1 MYNPDDTQKLETRPE
16 IKKKLKPN
24 PTFRRRHKKSIEKY
38 SGTVEMLEKCCLEYS
53 DVLKNPF
60 KGLGSPLGTD
70 QLLNKL
76 GSSDKIL
83 GILQCYD
90 YFAPLSKK
98 SWEHFCTNSVTLFAE
113 KDLII
118 LVEIGL
124 NSMGQK
130 QTHKKII

>member
-98 SWEHFCTNSVTLFAE
+98 S
-113 KDLII
+113 
-118 LVEIGL
+118 
-124 NSMGQK
+124 
-130 QTHKKII
+130 